1 MPAAPADIR
10 KWAKGKGRE
19 VTQRGPLPAELV
31 TEYEAEHQGAD
42 LEPGPDDFGPEPAVS
57 EPGPPPPD
65 LTEKAPRPVVT
76 PRGRGLAAVLDKTSR
91 GPRPGKDKPGR
102 ARKAHP
108 RVPVDKLISTG
119 WGLLAS
125 FARPIP
131 PTSRLL
137 RLQAPV
143 AGVLLEDVVRGT
155 VVDRLLQ
162 PIARGEESGKAMAAL
177 LGPPVLVTMISL
189 QPSALPVLLPMLR
202 HSLLIWCE
210 VAGPKMKLAVAREAD
225 FEETYGET
233 VDDMI
238 ELILAAAPTNP
249 AEKAEDD
256 ERIVQFVNKA
266 ARG

>member
-10 KWAKGKGRE
+10 KWAKGQGRD
-19 VTQRGPLPAELV
+19 VTARGPLPAELV
-31 TEYEAEHQGAD
+31 TEYEAEHQGP
-42 LEPGPDDFGPEPAVS
+42 EPGPEDFPPLPDIT

-76 PRGRGLAAVLDKTSR
+76 PRGRGLAGVLDKTSR
-91 GPRPGKDKPGR
+91 GPQPGKDKPGR
-102 ARKAHP
+102 SRKAHP

-143 AGVLLEDVVRGT
+143 AGVLLEDVVRGS
-155 VVDRLLQ
+155 VVDRVLQ
-162 PIARGEESGKAMAAL
+162 PLARGEESGKAMAAL
-177 LGPPVLVTMISL
+177 LGPPLLVTMISL

-202 HSLLIWCE
+202 HALLIWCE

-225 FEETYGET
+225 FEDTYGET

-256 ERIVQFVNKA
+256 ERITAFVNKA